1 MKKLA
6 ICTLLFFAI
15 STQSQTVKSKV
26 LKLKYTAPEGWNV
39 EEFGGKTSW
48 DESGNALCKCS
59 GLYFFKQHKDG
70 KLNVLIYPSS
80 AFGLDSAKRNMVGN
94 LKFVEVEK
102 YDKTKNKNFSFEKK
116 KSTFSDFKT
125 NKKMYEVI
133 KYKTKIEDHFYII
146 FTWQESMNM
155 MSPNTEKDL
164 FEVVNALEPL

>member
-1 MKKLA
+1 MKNLIILCLIA
-6 ICTLLFFAI
+6 LCGVCT
-15 STQSQTVKSKV
+15 SQTVKSKL

-48 DESGNALCKCS
+48 DESGNNLCKCS

-80 AFGLDSAKRNMVGN
+80 VFGLDSAKRNMAGN
-94 LKFVEVEK
+94 LKFVDVEK

-116 KSTFSDFKT
+116 KSTFNDSKS

-133 KYKTKIEDHFYII
+133 KYKTKVEDHYYVI
-146 FTWQESMNM
+146 FTWQESANM